1 MALYLDKQGVHHP
14 DRVGSSRR
22 KRGSV
27 SEKTIKVGDVVAWAD
42 VPDGALVRYGDRY
55 YVRLPDDR
63 GWWVGATGRP
73 WAVFGRGPA
82 IPGEETA
89 GRRERG
95 WTWSW
100 HNDNEPVTIVALGL
114 TGRESADDLRR
125 MAEVFE
131 VREASASLPFMLM
144 QRAMGPVDDPMT
156 ADGIG
161 QAAERLHAAG
171 WRPGMTAEDAARL
184 LSEGR

>member
-1 MALYLDKQGVHHP
+1 M
-14 DRVGSSRR
+14 
-22 KRGSV
+22 

-114 TGRESADDLRR
+114 TGEESADELHRL
-125 MAEVFE
+125 AEVFE
-131 VREASASLPFMLM
+131 VREATFTLDEFEMPADLAHAIEELAEF
-144 QRAMGPVDDPMT
+144 DD
-156 ADGIG
+156 
-161 QAAERLHAAG
+161 AAARDLLARRLYAAG
-171 WRPGMTAEDAARL
+171 WRPGMSAEDADRL
-184 LSEGR
+184 